1 MGLPNGEKGLAF
13 LSVEYLLN
21 LRQNIGNYTH
31 NNGIKSL
38 SIKGSYFEIY
48 NEMVRDLLQNEPGN
62 LTVVENSKDG
72 VYVKDLSVFEISSE
86 DDLRD
91 ILTTGNTRRVKA
103 STTRNQFSSRSHA
116 IVQITVEVE
125 TLLGGEGSDKLQKT
139 TGKLML
145 VDLAGSE
152 KLENFNSA

>member
-1 MGLPNGEKGLAF
+1 
-13 LSVEYLLN
+13 
-21 LRQNIGNYTH
+21 
-31 NNGIKSL
+31 
-38 SIKGSYFEIY
+38 
-48 NEMVRDLLQNEPGN
+48 MVRDLLQNEPGN

-116 IVQITVEVE
+116 IV
-125 TLLGGEGSDKLQKT
+125 
-139 TGKLML
+139 
-145 VDLAGSE
+145 
-152 KLENFNSA
+152 